1 MCCVIIIGSQT
12 IRSLAI
18 ELSVQ
23 ALTSDKLRMSLDKSR
38 IPKRRTMTDPFVDW
52 IKRARTDK
60 GETVSGRMVET
71 RSQKTSDERKELLE
85 VEVNTDHDMN
95 DNQEV
100 HGLEG
105 RGRRLASEST
115 PVEQGHDFATS
126 TGTLDREEM
135 SELSDI
141 STEIVATRKSPTD
154 NTMMA
159 GGTEKQTTTSSFSE
173 RMRNTLGNI
182 FLFTMGGGAENEVE
196 SQEEE
201 DEEEQVDFGSQFSL
215 NSSTQENEAYVG
227 RETGTG
233 DKFGVVRTISK
244 EVNTPGQSRY
254 FAIMTNS
261 ELQTG
266 ESRNRGLGN
275 ALADPE
281 VDNEKTSRQRVK
293 ARISTSTKLP
303 GTDRVTPPLVAPL
316 VDNEAALEEALN
328 NIVDSLGEQ
337 NEQMCIRMSELE
349 RAVHIERESLQ
360 EELNRNRQEIGR
372 SEKRLKERTE
382 EHMAKNLSRMT
393 REAEQRE
400 LRLRDDMEKLR
411 TQQEQSLGTLD
422 TKIDAMMERR
432 TQAIMNRLG
441 GLLSSKSG
449 PKEGEPNSGGP
460 GREPKVNF
468 NDHQK
473 GRTYGSTRG
482 RGSSTGYATRDNRT
496 WGPNSRASST
506 GNRQTSNER
515 PTQGTHAT
523 GRSDSGNRGHASPG
537 RSHVGQA
544 GNTHGDSDCRD
555 APHTEPLT
563 TCEDTQPGHSR
574 DATAMA
580 TAFEPLN
587 RSFETFLKR
596 LSRTNERSEKS
607 RRVFKKPRCYKD
619 ESDGCIDTWIE
630 VMKLHFEE
638 EDLSERQECSALT
651 SNLEGTALNCV
662 MAKKQ
667 YQCDTVEK
675 IFEILLNRFGSGV
688 QGHQAMMRFEKWRQ
702 REDETID
709 KFLDDL
715 EMLRRRSQPDESNR
729 RMNLAVASKFIDGVK
744 NDELR
749 TMLATYYTPLSTNAP
764 TPEELRLKSK
774 EYLLLKPPSRSGY
787 YKNIYGNF
795 NNGPANQG
803 NNWYKPRD
811 DMDKRRSC
819 ANCSSTDHHV
829 SACPTYKQGM
839 KAIGFSLEDED
850 ASELD
855 HEDFTRG
862 VIVKFGP
869 RCFFCN
875 LEGHYKSDCPQFW
888 DAVADIKHP
897 RHEEALSGV
906 KASKARLLSEAEA
919 RRKDKPHE
927 LAAKKM
933 QAVTEETRA
942 PEPATAA
949 DDFKIDYKAAARDAL
964 NRVQQELVTK
974 EIEQKVKLE
983 LENEKL
989 QEQLNTFEATEFEE
1003 TKALSSLSMKLNVI
1017 SGQRFGMVPQ
1027 GSKIQSIISVAG
1039 HQVIRNLSEPS
1050 EFTLIHLDTYA
1061 DYLRQVEPRTESRAV
1076 RALLTTGGP
1085 RMKKLH
1091 GRYLDVYGP
1100 YQVMLNV
1107 DGISIY
1113 TRTYVTTDDDQ
1124 MGQIYLGE
1132 EELKVRRIGHDA
1144 MMEQDAVHIGY
1155 EADVTAHLLDNN
1167 GTKIGVTGLLD
1178 TGAVVS
1184 VMPIKT
1190 WERMGF
1196 TREDLIPTNLRLAA
1210 ANRGAIYVAG
1220 RTPITV
1226 LHMGGRDLWMSLL
1239 PGGREFVRRRP
1250 IHLGHRFCQEF

>member
-1 MCCVIIIGSQT
+1 
-12 IRSLAI
+12 
-18 ELSVQ
+18 
-23 ALTSDKLRMSLDKSR
+23 
-38 IPKRRTMTDPFVDW
+38 
-52 IKRARTDK
+52 
-60 GETVSGRMVET
+60 
-71 RSQKTSDERKELLE
+71 
-85 VEVNTDHDMN
+85 
-95 DNQEV
+95 
-100 HGLEG
+100 
-105 RGRRLASEST
+105 
-115 PVEQGHDFATS
+115 
-126 TGTLDREEM
+126 
-135 SELSDI
+135 
-141 STEIVATRKSPTD
+141 
-154 NTMMA
+154 
-159 GGTEKQTTTSSFSE
+159 
-173 RMRNTLGNI
+173 
-182 FLFTMGGGAENEVE
+182 
-196 SQEEE
+196 
-201 DEEEQVDFGSQFSL
+201 
-215 NSSTQENEAYVG
+215 
-227 RETGTG
+227 
-233 DKFGVVRTISK
+233 
-244 EVNTPGQSRY
+244 
-254 FAIMTNS
+254 
-261 ELQTG
+261 
-266 ESRNRGLGN
+266 
-275 ALADPE
+275 
-281 VDNEKTSRQRVK
+281 
-293 ARISTSTKLP
+293 
-303 GTDRVTPPLVAPL
+303 
-316 VDNEAALEEALN
+316 
-328 NIVDSLGEQ
+328 
-337 NEQMCIRMSELE
+337 
-349 RAVHIERESLQ
+349 
-360 EELNRNRQEIGR
+360 
-372 SEKRLKERTE
+372 
-382 EHMAKNLSRMT
+382 
-393 REAEQRE
+393 
-400 LRLRDDMEKLR
+400 
-411 TQQEQSLGTLD
+411 
-422 TKIDAMMERR
+422 
-432 TQAIMNRLG
+432 
-441 GLLSSKSG
+441 
-449 PKEGEPNSGGP
+449 
-460 GREPKVNF
+460 
-468 NDHQK
+468 
-473 GRTYGSTRG
+473 
-482 RGSSTGYATRDNRT
+482 
-496 WGPNSRASST
+496 
-506 GNRQTSNER
+506 
-515 PTQGTHAT
+515 
-523 GRSDSGNRGHASPG
+523 
-537 RSHVGQA
+537 
-544 GNTHGDSDCRD
+544 
-555 APHTEPLT
+555 
-563 TCEDTQPGHSR
+563 
-574 DATAMA
+574 MA

-587 RSFETFLKR
+587 RSFETFLTR

-667 YQCDTVEK
+667 YQRDTAEK
-675 IFEILLNRFGSGV
+675 IFEILLNRFGSGM
-688 QGHQAMMRFEKWRQ
+688 QGHQAMMRFEKRRQ

-749 TMLATYYTPLSTNAP
+749 TMLATHYTPPSTNAP

-787 YKNIYGNF
+787 YKNNYGIF
-795 NNGPANQG
+795 NNGPANQR
-803 NNWYKPRD
+803 NNWYKLRD

-829 SACPTYKQGM
+829 SACPAYKQGM
-839 KAIGFSLEDED
+839 KAIGFSLEDGD

-855 HEDFTRG
+855 HEDFMRG
-862 VIVKFGP
+862 VIAKFGP

-875 LEGHYKSDCPQFW
+875 LEGHFKSDCPQFW

-919 RRKDKPHE
+919 RRKEKPQE

-933 QAVTEETRA
+933 QAVTEETRE

-1003 TKALSSLSMKLNVI
+1003 TKAPSSLNMKLKVI

-1027 GSKIQSIISVAG
+1027 GNKIQSIISVAG

-1050 EFTLIHLDTYA
+1050 EFTLMHLDTYA

-1091 GRYLDVYGP
+1091 GRYLEVYGP
-1100 YQVMLNV
+1100 YQIMLNV
-1107 DGISIY
+1107 DGIGFY

-1155 EADVTAHLLDNN
+1155 EADVTAHLLDTN
-1167 GTKIGVTGLLD
+1167 GTKLGVTGLLD

-1190 WERMGF
+1190 WEIMGF

-1226 LHMGGRDLWMSLL
+1226 LHMGGRDLWMSFLVVENL
-1239 PGGREFVRRRP
+1239 DDADQFILGRDFVRNFDVMIDLNNGLIRIRNPDRKYVKRP
-1250 IHLGHRFCQEF
+1250 INRIITDESKVPIFLDRKVKLQPGQAVVAIFRMRNLNSLSDSKQVCLVPNPNSQSSVILGRSFSVTRNGLCVSVLLNTLDTTVSIQRGKKLGYALPMRTDYEETQNLKKYIVKDCPYHANKDKILKRINELKSIHKLFSMKSETDDGLSSCSNFPERPSSYELESDKPVLPEIEHLKGKIGEGDFEKLRDLLNRNADVFSKHKADIGCCNFVEHEIELEEGAVPHREGARRMTPHKLEACRAEIEMLLEYDMIEPSKLPWACGVVMAKKKRGQLRFCCDFRYLNAVTIKDAYPIPRIDESLSKLGDAKSSPQ

>member
-1 MCCVIIIGSQT
+1 
-12 IRSLAI
+12 
-18 ELSVQ
+18 
-23 ALTSDKLRMSLDKSR
+23 
-38 IPKRRTMTDPFVDW
+38 
-52 IKRARTDK
+52 
-60 GETVSGRMVET
+60 
-71 RSQKTSDERKELLE
+71 
-85 VEVNTDHDMN
+85 
-95 DNQEV
+95 
-100 HGLEG
+100 
-105 RGRRLASEST
+105 
-115 PVEQGHDFATS
+115 
-126 TGTLDREEM
+126 
-135 SELSDI
+135 
-141 STEIVATRKSPTD
+141 
-154 NTMMA
+154 
-159 GGTEKQTTTSSFSE
+159 
-173 RMRNTLGNI
+173 
-182 FLFTMGGGAENEVE
+182 
-196 SQEEE
+196 
-201 DEEEQVDFGSQFSL
+201 
-215 NSSTQENEAYVG
+215 
-227 RETGTG
+227 
-233 DKFGVVRTISK
+233 
-244 EVNTPGQSRY
+244 
-254 FAIMTNS
+254 
-261 ELQTG
+261 
-266 ESRNRGLGN
+266 
-275 ALADPE
+275 
-281 VDNEKTSRQRVK
+281 
-293 ARISTSTKLP
+293 
-303 GTDRVTPPLVAPL
+303 
-316 VDNEAALEEALN
+316 
-328 NIVDSLGEQ
+328 
-337 NEQMCIRMSELE
+337 
-349 RAVHIERESLQ
+349 
-360 EELNRNRQEIGR
+360 
-372 SEKRLKERTE
+372 
-382 EHMAKNLSRMT
+382 
-393 REAEQRE
+393 
-400 LRLRDDMEKLR
+400 
-411 TQQEQSLGTLD
+411 
-422 TKIDAMMERR
+422 
-432 TQAIMNRLG
+432 
-441 GLLSSKSG
+441 
-449 PKEGEPNSGGP
+449 
-460 GREPKVNF
+460 
-468 NDHQK
+468 
-473 GRTYGSTRG
+473 
-482 RGSSTGYATRDNRT
+482 
-496 WGPNSRASST
+496 
-506 GNRQTSNER
+506 
-515 PTQGTHAT
+515 
-523 GRSDSGNRGHASPG
+523 
-537 RSHVGQA
+537 
-544 GNTHGDSDCRD
+544 
-555 APHTEPLT
+555 
-563 TCEDTQPGHSR
+563 
-574 DATAMA
+574 
-580 TAFEPLN
+580 
-587 RSFETFLKR
+587 
-596 LSRTNERSEKS
+596 
-607 RRVFKKPRCYKD
+607 
-619 ESDGCIDTWIE
+619 
-630 VMKLHFEE
+630 MKLHFEE

-667 YQCDTVEK
+667 YQRDTAEK

-688 QGHQAMMRFEKWRQ
+688 QGHQAMMRFEKRRQ

-749 TMLATYYTPLSTNAP
+749 TMLATHYTPLSTNAP
-764 TPEELRLKSK
+764 TPEELSLKSK

-787 YKNIYGNF
+787 YKNNYGNF

-819 ANCSSTDHHV
+819 ANCSSTDNHV
-829 SACPTYKQGM
+829 SACPAYKQGM

-855 HEDFTRG
+855 HEDFMRG
-862 VIVKFGP
+862 VIAKFGP

-875 LEGHYKSDCPQFW
+875 LEGHFKSDCPQFW

-919 RRKDKPHE
+919 RRKDKPQE

-933 QAVTEETRA
+933 QAVIEETRE
-942 PEPATAA
+942 PEPATVAH
-949 DDFKIDYKAAARDAL
+949 DFKIDYKAAARDAL

-989 QEQLNTFEATEFEE
+989 QEQLNIFEATEFEE
-1003 TKALSSLSMKLNVI
+1003 TKAPSSLSMKLNVI

-1050 EFTLIHLDTYA
+1050 EFTLMHLDTYA

-1091 GRYLDVYGP
+1091 GRYLEVYGP

-1155 EADVTAHLLDNN
+1155 EADVTAHLLDTN
-1167 GTKIGVTGLLD
+1167 GTKLGVTGLLD

-1190 WERMGF
+1190 WERKGF

-1210 ANRGAIYVAG
+1210 ANRGAIYVAW

-1226 LHMGGRDLWMSLL
+1226 LHMGGRDLWMSFLVVENL
-1239 PGGREFVRRRP
+1239 DDADQFILGRAFVRNFDVMIDLNNGLIRIRNPDRKYVKRP
-1250 IHLGHRFCQEF
+1250 INRIIRDENKVPIFLNRKVKLQPGQAVVAIFRMRNLNSLSDSKQVCLVPNPNSQSSVILGRSFSVTRNGLCASVLLNTLDTTISIQRGKKLGYALPMRTDYEETQNLKKYNVKDCPHHANKDKILKRINELKSIHKLFSMKS

>member
-1 MCCVIIIGSQT
+1 
-12 IRSLAI
+12 
-18 ELSVQ
+18 
-23 ALTSDKLRMSLDKSR
+23 
-38 IPKRRTMTDPFVDW
+38 
-52 IKRARTDK
+52 
-60 GETVSGRMVET
+60 
-71 RSQKTSDERKELLE
+71 
-85 VEVNTDHDMN
+85 MN

-105 RGRRLASEST
+105 KGRRLSSEST

-141 STEIVATRKSPTD
+141 STEIAATRRSPTD

-159 GGTEKQTTTSSFSE
+159 GGNEKQTTSSSFSE

-182 FLFTMGGGAENEVE
+182 FPFTMGGGTGNEGE
-196 SQEEE
+196 SQEEEE
-201 DEEEQVDFGSQFSL
+201 DEEEQVDFGSQVSL
-215 NSSTQENEAYVG
+215 NSLTQENEAYVE
-227 RETGTG
+227 RETGTV

-244 EVNTPGQSRY
+244 EVNTPGQSR
-254 FAIMTNS
+254 
-261 ELQTG
+261 
-266 ESRNRGLGN
+266 
-275 ALADPE
+275 
-281 VDNEKTSRQRVK
+281 
-293 ARISTSTKLP
+293 
-303 GTDRVTPPLVAPL
+303 
-316 VDNEAALEEALN
+316 
-328 NIVDSLGEQ
+328 
-337 NEQMCIRMSELE
+337 
-349 RAVHIERESLQ
+349 H
-360 EELNRNRQEIGR
+360 
-372 SEKRLKERTE
+372 
-382 EHMAKNLSRMT
+382 
-393 REAEQRE
+393 
-400 LRLRDDMEKLR
+400 
-411 TQQEQSLGTLD
+411 
-422 TKIDAMMERR
+422 
-432 TQAIMNRLG
+432 
-441 GLLSSKSG
+441 
-449 PKEGEPNSGGP
+449 
-460 GREPKVNF
+460 
-468 NDHQK
+468 
-473 GRTYGSTRG
+473 
-482 RGSSTGYATRDNRT
+482 
-496 WGPNSRASST
+496 
-506 GNRQTSNER
+506 
-515 PTQGTHAT
+515 
-523 GRSDSGNRGHASPG
+523 
-537 RSHVGQA
+537 
-544 GNTHGDSDCRD
+544 
-555 APHTEPLT
+555 
-563 TCEDTQPGHSR
+563 
-574 DATAMA
+574 
-580 TAFEPLN
+580 
-587 RSFETFLKR
+587 
-596 LSRTNERSEKS
+596 
-607 RRVFKKPRCYKD
+607 
-619 ESDGCIDTWIE
+619 
-630 VMKLHFEE
+630 
-638 EDLSERQECSALT
+638 T

-662 MAKKQ
+662 MAKEQ
-667 YQCDTVEK
+667 YQRDTGEK
-675 IFEILLNRFGSGV
+675 SFVILLNRFGSGV
-688 QGHQAMMRFEKWRQ
+688 QGHQAMMRSEKRRQ

-715 EMLRRRSQPDESNR
+715 EMLRRRSQPVESNR
-729 RMNLAVASKFIDGVK
+729 RINMAVASKFIDGVK
-744 NDELR
+744 NDDFR
-749 TMLATYYTPLSTNAP
+749 TMLATHYTPLSTNAP
-764 TPEELRLKSK
+764 TPEELRLMSK

-787 YKNIYGNF
+787 YKNNNGNF
-795 NNGPANQG
+795 NNEPANQG

-811 DMDKRRSC
+811 DMEKRRSF

-855 HEDFTRG
+855 HEDFMRG
-862 VIVKFGP
+862 LIAKFGP

-875 LEGHYKSDCPQFW
+875 LEGHFKSDCPQFW

-919 RRKDKPHE
+919 RRKDKPQE

-933 QAVTEETRA
+933 QAVTEETRE
-942 PEPATAA
+942 PESATAA
-949 DDFKIDYKAAARDAL
+949 DVFKIDYRAAARDAL

-974 EIEQKVKLE
+974 EIEQKVKIE

-989 QEQLNTFEATEFEE
+989 QEQLNTFEATEVEE
-1003 TKALSSLSMKLNVI
+1003 TKAPSSLSMKLNVI
-1017 SGQRFGMVPQ
+1017 SGQRFAMVPQ

-1050 EFTLIHLDTYA
+1050 EFLLMHLDTYA

-1085 RMKKLH
+1085 RIKKLY
-1091 GRYLDVYGP
+1091 GRYLEVYGP

-1155 EADVTAHLLDNN
+1155 EADVTAHLLDTN
-1167 GTKIGVTGLLD
+1167 GTKIGVTGLLE

-1190 WERMGF
+1190 WERMAF

-1226 LHMGGRDLWMSLL
+1226 LHMGGRDLWMSFLVVENL
-1239 PGGREFVRRRP
+1239 DDAGQFILGRDFVRNFDVMIDLNNGLIRIRNPDRKKP
-1250 IHLGHRFCQEF
+1250 INRIITDENKVPIFLDRKVKLQPGQAEVAIFRMRHLNSLNDSKQVCLVPNPNSQSSVILCRSFSVTRNGLCISVLLNTLDTTVSIQRGK